1 MPRTKPQAKLPARI
15 QRLLA
20 AGRKLGKAKPKLL
33 SMSASLEEFYLY
45 QLVIADWEERQK
57 LARLW
62 LGVGLEEA
70 GRLDPDF
77 RGIKVSGVRDALDV
91 GRLRA
96 NAKKVQERGWKV
108 GLPLSHRGV
117 RQP

>member
-1 MPRTKPQAKLPARI
+1 MPRTKSVKLPPRI

-20 AGRKLGKAKPKLL
+20 AGRKLGNGEPKGKL
-33 SMSASLEEFYLY
+33 SRVGGEEEYLHN
-45 QLVIADWEERQK
+45 LALADWEERQK

-96 NAKKVQERGWKV
+96 NAKKVQGRGWKV